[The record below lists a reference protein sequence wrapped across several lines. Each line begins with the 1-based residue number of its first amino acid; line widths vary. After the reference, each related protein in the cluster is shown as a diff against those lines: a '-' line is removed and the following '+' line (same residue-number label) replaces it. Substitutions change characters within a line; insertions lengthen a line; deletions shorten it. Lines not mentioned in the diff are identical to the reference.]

1 MTCIAQLLKEA
12 GDALIDDDEEIS
24 LAEKLEEAGNKL
36 KEVANTI
43 SDWVPNPDLEEQL
56 ENKVSDDDSR
66 LSVID
71 NYDFDDMSSDIYSLT
86 ERVDALQAEKEEL
99 EENLETLKGE
109 HDKLFNEVQVL
120 YKMFHEQ
127 HASLAFYVGGK

>member
-86 ERVDALQAEKEEL
+86 ERVDAL
-99 EENLETLKGE
+99 
-109 HDKLFNEVQVL
+109 
-120 YKMFHEQ
+120 
-127 HASLAFYVGGK
+127 